1 MMKGCTYLRDTR
13 TLYGKK
19 FRENVKEA
27 KVFRNNL
34 KDSLLKGIIS
44 SSSNQSKNKMSWIL
58 CKQILPTTSV
68 DALCIK
74 EHRRSHAIP
83 A

>member
-1 MMKGCTYLRDTR
+1 ML
-13 TLYGKK
+13 K
-19 FRENVKEA
+19 FRENVKEP

-44 SSSNQSKNKMSWIL
+44 EVQINKKIQRMSWIL
-58 CKQILPTTSV
+58 CKPIPSTTCM
-68 DALCIK
+68 DTLCIQ
-74 EHRRSHAIP
+74 EHHRSHAIP